1 MNIQDLPLPLRLRNA
16 LTKAGFK
23 TDDDLRDWFAGNG
36 HAHADAEDGVIPGVG
51 ATGMKQLEAWANEKT
66 ATAAIEPAVIEPRT
80 FGELADGYGTLEEAV
95 AKSTRRHEGA
105 TTGSKRHEVVGLLDS
120 AMRGGLEQLDS
131 RRSDE
136 EATRIHRRQF
146 DAALEKEVSRG
157 LAMAGTGSFGDMA
170 AMFHASGGS
179 VDVRSGKNARKLLAL
194 DLEAD
199 IQARIAALIPT
210 IKALPHVKELGVEVS
225 AETVG
230 RMALIRG
237 LDALDRAHG
246 GGNGAKKGEN
256 RADPTENRDDSPV
269 IAPPE
274 DADVLDTPE
283 GWTKVGPN
291 EAIPIPEAVLHDYYT
306 QNGWNR
312 YWGRVDDQVIYFYWS
327 PEKRLQDLKPFP
339 GTDKTG
345 RRMAEQQT
353 PWGPGHVVPTKWTNS

>member
-16 LTKAGFK
+16 LLKAGF
-23 TDDDLRDWFAGNG
+23 TTSDSVRAWFAD
-36 HAHADAEDGVIPGVG
+36 HASEFPDIAIPGVG

-66 ATAAIEPAVIEPRT
+66 ATASVEPAVIEPRS
-80 FGELADGYGTLEEAV
+80 FGELADGYGTLETPEEAI
-95 AKSTRRHEGA
+95 ARGT
-105 TTGSKRHEVVGLLDS
+105 KRHEVAKMVDT
-120 AMRGGLEQLDS
+120 AMRGGLEGLEKKARSHRPDDS
-131 RRSDE
+131 FGGPTLSHGEIQRRSAE
-136 EATRIHRRQF
+136 FTAR
-146 DAALEKEVSRG
+146 
-157 LAMAGTGSFGDMA
+157 
-170 AMFHASGGS
+170 GGS
-179 VDVRSGKNARKLLAL
+179 VVAATGRGTLILQ
-194 DLEAD
+194 LETD

-256 RADPTENRDDSPV
+256 RADQPENREDPPV

-345 RRMAEQQT
+345 RRMAEQAT